1 MLARLASLALALQ
14 RAAAADCVIDPNA
27 GTCTCDGVDLSEL
40 DGKYSASD
48 GNYTVWF
55 SIGIPLSEAVS
66 GDASATARVEQCAGA
81 SNDPAVIR
89 FLTANSTSDCQSF
102 GDQDSMTG
110 EVIEELGSGKK
121 LNVAWTHRPGTEPVR
136 QFTAVLTKGTDQ
148 SPGHL
153 IRSPNADVN
162 GYVF

>member
-1 MLARLASLALALQ
+1 MAGGLALLALQ
-14 RAAAADCVIDPNA
+14 QRVAAVECVTDSSA

-40 DGKYSASD
+40 GGKYSASD
-48 GNYTVWF
+48 GNYTLWLT
-55 SIGIPLSEAVS
+55 IGIPLSEAVA
-66 GDASATARVEQCAGA
+66 GDASATALVEQCAGA

-121 LNVAWTHRPGTEPVR
+121 LNVAWTHRQGTEPVR
-136 QFTAVLTKGTDQ
+136 QFTAVLTKGNDQ
-148 SPGHL
+148 SPGNL
-153 IRSPNADVN
+153 IRSPNTGVN
-162 GYVF
+162 GYAF